1 MYKHRPTCRGGVVS
15 RDNGGGRAYPE
26 VRISKYRISRV
37 LHDASGGWRD
47 SCISYL
53 ASLVDSGF
61 AHGKEIR
68 AMHSPVRAVAGAVRA
83 VADAVRAFADSRRG
97 VRPVQPMPLPASRAL
112 ISQLVPSVEDG
123 SRGRRSANQ
132 GTTFHV
138 GSLVPG
144 RASGEWGCVLLG
156 TCPG

>member
-1 MYKHRPTCRGGVVS
+1 LYKHRPNCRGGVVS

-47 SCISYL
+47 SCIRYL
-53 ASLVDSGF
+53 APLVDSGF
-61 AHGKEIR
+61 AHGKEFR

-83 VADAVRAFADSRRG
+83 VADARGG
-97 VRPVQPMPLPASRAL
+97 VRLVQPMPLPASRAL